1 MKRSKPK
8 CRGYGFSTNGN
19 YTIETLDPF
28 YQDLIGQRASY
39 TAEDTENIRRIYD
52 YDEAAADFRNC
63 KCEFIELSGAVFN
76 EQLDGIYKR
85 VEPELNGTFTERWN
99 YYNEETGDWLK
110 LGVFA

>member
-1 MKRSKPK
+1 M
-8 CRGYGFSTNGN
+8 
-19 YTIETLDPF
+19 DPF

-52 YDEAAADFRNC
+52 YDEDSADFRNC
-63 KCEFIELSGAVFN
+63 KCEHIELSGAKFN
-76 EQLDGIYKR
+76 QQLDGVYKR

-110 LGVFA
+110 LGVFIQNFS